1 MPTTIRGAFCKPQYA
16 MENAVM
22 GYVEMVKW
30 DKETL
35 KPYILYIDEDGE
47 LQREDA
53 RQCDNCYEQTRISK
67 LYTVFTGNNDDWL
80 EICAKCKGAER

>member
-1 MPTTIRGAFCKPQYA
+1 
-16 MENAVM
+16 M

-35 KPYILYIDEDGE
+35 KPYIIYFDEDGE

-53 RQCDNCYEQTRISK
+53 RQCDICLEQRRESK
-67 LYTVFTGNNDDWL
+67 VMTVFVGGSDDWN
-80 EICAKCKGAER
+80 EVCDKCRIHR